1 MNKQASIEGE
11 FEEAAMSARI
21 EPEECV
27 VSEPRKE
34 GLSRRERWATMKWY
48 LRINSMSTIIT
59 RLGKMKDAGK
69 VDKSSFS
76 RWERQMLIW

>member
-34 GLSRRERWATMKWY
+34 GLSRRER
-48 LRINSMSTIIT
+48 
-59 RLGKMKDAGK
+59 
-69 VDKSSFS
+69 
-76 RWERQMLIW
+76 